1 MSDSAQRYRVVEKL
15 ESGGMAEVFRAESEG
30 LQGFKKQ
37 VAIKRVLPH
46 LSEKK
51 KFISMFL
58 DEARLSAH
66 LSHSNCV
73 QVFDIGV
80 GDNAYF
86 IVMEFV
92 DGANLKAIA
101 ESLRKAGRDFPVE
114 AAVFIAHEI
123 CKGLSYAHEL
133 KDPQGNDLFIVH
145 RDMSPPNVLVTKYG
159 EIKIVDFGLA
169 KANSQ
174 LERSEPGIIKGKF
187 SYLSPEAALGQEVDA
202 RTDIFA
208 VGIILWEL
216 LCGQRLFLGETDF
229 QTVKKVQQA
238 VIPPVSQFNKKV
250 APELERIVNK
260 TLARDPSNR
269 YQTARDLGRDLSK
282 YMFALAKPV
291 SSFEIESL
299 VQGAMKERQ
308 RVRPQQHSIIDK
320 LIEEALLEF
329 TSLKEDEIPGEGEQK
344 KLDERAM
351 RGPAPLNLGDF
362 EDPSQWMSEIAITD
376 KNAPARADALRNSIP
391 DGAFE
396 EGNLS
401 ALEEDEEPLRP
412 SNPGSSPHTSS
423 APPPPVYLGGGM
435 GGAMGTD
442 PTAPMQMP
450 GSQGMGSQGMG
461 SQGMGMGMMGAPPQ
475 SPPHGH
481 PFAIQSPLGSHS
493 SSMPPAL
500 APSSSP
506 SARPLPPV
514 NVRTA
519 EKKGLGAAVGAVVV
533 LAAAAAVALA
543 WFTHLIPHH

>member
-1 MSDSAQRYRVVEKL
+1 MTEAQQRYRVVEKL

-58 DEARLSAH
+58 DEARLSAQ
-66 LSHSNCV
+66 LTHSNCV

-86 IVMEFV
+86 IVMEYV

-101 ESLRKAGRDFPVE
+101 ESLRKNGREFPVQC
-114 AAVFIAHEI
+114 AALIALEI

-133 KDPQGNDLFIVH
+133 RDPNGVDLKIVH

-216 LCGQRLFLGETDF
+216 LTGQRLFLGETDF

-238 VIPPVSQFNKKV
+238 VVPSPSQINKTV
-250 APELERIVNK
+250 PPELEKIV
-260 TLARDPSNR
+260 TRALARDPNVR
-269 YQTARDLGRDLSK
+269 YQTARELGVDLNRF
-282 YMFALAKPV
+282 MFRQPQPV
-291 SSFEIESL
+291 STFDIASL
-299 VQGAMKERQ
+299 VTGAMRDRQ
-308 RVRPQQHSIIDK
+308 RMRPQQGSIIDK

-329 TSLKEDEIPGEGEQK
+329 TSLKEDDANASQSR
-344 KLDERAM
+344 RANL
-351 RGPAPLNLGDF
+351 PSSTPLNPDQFVDPTNWANEISLGDLGR
-362 EDPSQWMSEIAITD
+362 PKQ
-376 KNAPARADALRNSIP
+376 DALRATLP
-391 DGAFE
+391 AEAFS

-401 ALEEDEEPLRP
+401 ALEDVEP
-412 SNPGSSPHTSS
+412 
-423 APPPPVYLGGGM
+423 
-435 GGAMGTD
+435 
-442 PTAPMQMP
+442 
-450 GSQGMGSQGMG
+450 
-461 SQGMGMGMMGAPPQ
+461 
-475 SPPHGH
+475 
-481 PFAIQSPLGSHS
+481 
-493 SSMPPAL
+493 SMPPPRAPTPVPAQGGGPALPMPVVDGGRIAGAGNAKAL
-500 APSSSP
+500 AEG
-506 SARPLPPV
+506 PP
-514 NVRTA
+514 R
-519 EKKGLGAAVGAVVV
+519 KMGAVVGAVVF
-533 LAAAAAVALA
+533 LATAAAFAVA
-543 WFTHLIPHH
+543 WFAHWIPHN

>member
-1 MSDSAQRYRVVEKL
+1 MSEPQQRYRVVEKL

-58 DEARLSAH
+58 DEARLSAQ

-86 IVMEFV
+86 IVMEYV

-101 ESLRKAGRDFPVE
+101 ESLRKHGREFPVQP
-114 AAVFIAHEI
+114 ATLIALEI

-133 KDPQGNDLFIVH
+133 RDPNGVDLKIVH

-187 SYLSPEAALGQEVDA
+187 SYLSPEAAMGQEVDA

-216 LCGQRLFLGETDF
+216 LAGQRLFLGETDF

-238 VIPPVSQFNKKV
+238 VVPSISSINKAV
-250 APELERIVNK
+250 PPELEKIITR
-260 TLARDPSNR
+260 TLAREPAAR
-269 YQTARDLGRDLSK
+269 YQTARELGVDLNK
-282 YMFALAKPV
+282 FMFKFGQPV
-291 SSFEIESL
+291 STFDIASL
-299 VQGAMKERQ
+299 VAVTMRD
-308 RVRPQQHSIIDK
+308 RARMRPQQGSIIDK

-329 TSLKEDEIPGEGEQK
+329 TSLKGDDAEQQSEGGK
-344 KLDERAM
+344 RA
-351 RGPAPLNLGDF
+351 ASQSASPLNPDQFVDPTNWANEISIGDLGKKP
-362 EDPSQWMSEIAITD
+362 DPLHGNLPVE
-376 KNAPARADALRNSIP
+376 ALT
-391 DGAFE
+391 

-401 ALEEDEEPLRP
+401 ALEDAEPSSPARGP
-412 SNPGSSPHTSS
+412 TPVPPEPGS
-423 APPPPVYLGGGM
+423 PVLPGPMAAAAARVNAKAIAEGPQRKR
-435 GGAMGTD
+435 GA
-442 PTAPMQMP
+442 
-450 GSQGMGSQGMG
+450 
-461 SQGMGMGMMGAPPQ
+461 
-475 SPPHGH
+475 
-481 PFAIQSPLGSHS
+481 
-493 SSMPPAL
+493 
-500 APSSSP
+500 
-506 SARPLPPV
+506 V
-514 NVRTA
+514 
-519 EKKGLGAAVGAVVV
+519 VGAVVFV
-533 LAAAAAVALA
+533 ATAAAFAVA
-543 WFTHLIPHH
+543 WFAHWIPHH

>member
-1 MSDSAQRYRVVEKL
+1 MSEPQQRYRVVEKL

-58 DEARLSAH
+58 DEARLSAQ

-86 IVMEFV
+86 IVMEYV

-101 ESLRKAGRDFPVE
+101 ESLRKHGREFPVQP
-114 AAVFIAHEI
+114 AALIALEI

-133 KDPQGNDLFIVH
+133 RDPNGVDLKIVH

-187 SYLSPEAALGQEVDA
+187 SYLSPEAAMGGEVDA

-216 LCGQRLFLGETDF
+216 LAGQRLFLGDTDF

-238 VIPPVSQFNKKV
+238 VVPSISSINKAV
-250 APELERIVNK
+250 PPELEKIITR
-260 TLARDPSNR
+260 TLAKDPAVR
-269 YQTARDLGRDLSK
+269 YQTARELGVDLNK
-282 YMFALAKPV
+282 FMFKFGQPV
-291 SSFEIESL
+291 STFDIATL
-299 VQGAMKERQ
+299 VAVTMRD
-308 RVRPQQHSIIDK
+308 RARTRPQQGSIIDK

-329 TSLKEDEIPGEGEQK
+329 TSLKGEDAEQG
-344 KLDERAM
+344 DADGDRASV
-351 RGPAPLNLGDF
+351 PSATPLNPNQFVDPTNWANEISIGDLGRSKK
-362 EDPSQWMSEIAITD
+362 DPLEA
-376 KNAPARADALRNSIP
+376 KLPAKVFS
-391 DGAFE
+391 

-401 ALEEDEEPLRP
+401 ALEDDP
-412 SNPGSSPHTSS
+412 SSPPPRLSPVPEPGSPVLPGPMET
-423 APPPPVYLGGGM
+423 AAARVNAKAMAEGPPKKR
-435 GGAMGTD
+435 GA
-442 PTAPMQMP
+442 
-450 GSQGMGSQGMG
+450 
-461 SQGMGMGMMGAPPQ
+461 
-475 SPPHGH
+475 
-481 PFAIQSPLGSHS
+481 
-493 SSMPPAL
+493 
-500 APSSSP
+500 
-506 SARPLPPV
+506 V
-514 NVRTA
+514 
-519 EKKGLGAAVGAVVV
+519 VGAVVFV
-533 LAAAAAVALA
+533 ATAAAFAVA
-543 WFTHLIPHH
+543 WFAHWIPHH